1 MRKRTRQKTN
11 DPPPDTPGKAKRVA
25 KRKNKKEANCE
36 PELTENTSDVQDNS
50 RFDLEELRAKKVVEL
65 RELLRDLGLKTG
77 GRKEELVQRLYESLN
92 PSADIETAPLPQQA
106 DTEQPNL
113 TEPGAN
119 EPLSDDLLP
128 QSIEPT
134 DKETCNTE
142 ANDPDAILKSLEEE
156 LAREEEAARSE
167 LESTSRTGL
176 SFPNPH
182 VVATITT
189 DNRSNTQILPPPR
202 TNNFA
207 IDCIIVAM
215 LVLIFSAFGWETLLF
230 PGSPAI
236 IVTILVLLIRDR
248 FGRKR
253 SDDVVISDGIEM
265 AQRLNEAEKVLSSLR
280 DYRSRLAGLVERQRG
295 EITVTQGQ
303 LLLHSSSTEGEADSS
318 ACVLL
323 NQRVRGLR
331 KARRENM
338 MRLKEIDTQSAQLEH
353 LIATKRLEEAFGLLQ
368 RIHSLPSSSSSG
380 DTL

>member
-1 MRKRTRQKTN
+1 M
-11 DPPPDTPGKAKRVA
+11 
-25 KRKNKKEANCE
+25 
-36 PELTENTSDVQDNS
+36 QDNNS
-50 RFDLEELRAKKVVEL
+50 VDVEELRAKKVVEL
-65 RELLRDLGLKTG
+65 REILRDMGLKTG
-77 GRKEELVQRLYESLN
+77 GRKEELVQRLYAHQLAACVESSSS

-113 TEPGAN
+113 TEPAN

-142 ANDPDAILKSLEEE
+142 TNDPDAILKSLEEE

-303 LLLHSSSTEGEADSS
+303 LLLHSSATEGEADSS

-353 LIATKRLEEAFGLLQ
+353 LIATKRLEEAYGLLQ
-368 RIHSLPSSSSSG
+368 RIHSLPSSSSG